1 MSEISTEALVISL
14 LEQIRSLEEE
24 RDKALKLAAELS
36 KKAKSSVGSEDRK
49 LSVENAMSKVVS
61 ELQGIRLT
69 EEQRQYNLN
78 ELSNCHESGV
88 KSDSENSK
96 TMLEMCKRYYGQM
109 VSDLQ
114 EDKSLLQQ
122 KMERQQAQLLEK
134 DLKIAE
140 LEMKLEHLKHRWV
153 LNV

>member
-1 MSEISTEALVISL
+1 MISL

-96 TMLEMCKRYYGQM
+96 TMLEMCNEILWPDGQ
-109 VSDLQ
+109 
-114 EDKSLLQQ
+114 
-122 KMERQQAQLLEK
+122 
-134 DLKIAE
+134 
-140 LEMKLEHLKHRWV
+140 
-153 LNV
+153 